1 MTVTSDI
8 LNGVKNALG
17 IQGTYQDNTL
27 QEYISEVGDFLIDA
41 GVSQGNITVGIL
53 ARGVT
58 DLWSYGSGDGTLSS
72 YFLQRATQLALKS
85 R

>member
-8 LNGVKNALG
+8 LNSVKNALG

>member
-8 LNGVKNALG
+8 LNDVKNALG

>member
-1 MTVTSDI
+1 MTVTLDI

-17 IQGTYQDNTL
+17 IQGTYQDDAL

-41 GVSQGNITVGIL
+41 GVTQGNITVGIL

>member
-1 MTVTSDI
+1 MTVSTEVLS
-8 LNGVKNALG
+8 GVKNALG
-17 IQGTYQDNTL
+17 IQGDYQDNTIR
-27 QEYISEVGDFLIDA
+27 EYISEVGDFLIDA

>member
-1 MTVTSDI
+1 MTVTLDI

-17 IQGTYQDNTL
+17 IQGTYQDDAL

-41 GVSQGNITVGIL
+41 GVTQGNITVGIL

-85 R
+85 Q